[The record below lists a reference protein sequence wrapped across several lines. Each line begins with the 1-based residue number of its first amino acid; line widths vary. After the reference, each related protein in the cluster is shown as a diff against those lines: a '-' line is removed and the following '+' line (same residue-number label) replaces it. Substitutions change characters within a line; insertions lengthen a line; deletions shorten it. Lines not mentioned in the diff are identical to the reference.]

1 MMALESKRSWLF
13 PSHALY
19 FFPAMIA
26 KVAITVVGGF
36 LGWIYTRIKPPPPR
50 VCGSPGG
57 PPITSP
63 RIQLND
69 GRNLP
74 YREWGVSK
82 DKANYKIIVIS
93 YCPPTEMDLSSGKKL
108 VVVVYNSR
116 GWKRSD
122 VIRLPVVSENI
133 AVHDSNG
140 KEVEYQLL
148 PIVNDAIALRN
159 YYTTAYTGKSPS
171 SISKY
176 SLAFTTFVPPLGFT
190 TYVISSTKKPAWN
203 SVNEAFYK
211 HTKTGKDGIEVGTGN
226 LKLIYSGSEGKVS
239 QYVNSRSSIT
249 ASVKQSYSFYAGFDG
264 TTGEQASGAYIFR
277 PNGTY
282 SIDTQ
287 EQTPIKVL
295 NGPIYDEISRVF
307 KNKEHAEVE
316 FTVGP
321 IPVDDGVGKEI
332 VTQITTTMKS
342 NKTFYIDSNGRDFL
356 QRIRDYREDWDL
368 EVNQPIAGNYY
379 PVNLGIYLKDE
390 TSELSLLVDRS
401 VGGSN
406 IVDGQLELMLHRR
419 LLYDDGK
426 GVAEALNETV
436 CVGNDYR
443 GLTVQGKYYLRIDPI
458 GEGAKWRRSYGQEIY
473 SPLLL
478 AFTEQGQIS
487 RCPHFQEWIPPT
499 VSLNVALLTLQEL
512 EDGKILLR
520 LPHLYECW
528 RGQSLSVMTSVELQK
543 LFAKRKIKAQLHS
556 LMKNRS
562 FNFV

>member
-1 MMALESKRSWLF
+1 
-13 PSHALY
+13 
-19 FFPAMIA
+19 MIA
-26 KVAITVVGGF
+26 KVEIAVVGVF
-36 LGWIYTRIKPPPPR
+36 LGWIYTRIIPPPPR

-69 GRNLP
+69 GRHLP
-74 YREWGVSK
+74 YKEWGVPK

-93 YCPPTEMDLSSGKKL
+93 YCPPTETNLSSGKKL

-122 VIRLPVVSENI
+122 VIRLPV
-133 AVHDSNG
+133 
-140 KEVEYQLL
+140 
-148 PIVNDAIALRN
+148 
-159 YYTTAYTGKSPS
+159 
-171 SISKY
+171 SII
-176 SLAFTTFVPPLGFT
+176 LASVPPLGFT
-190 TYVISSTKKPAWN
+190 TYVVSITKKPAWN
-203 SVNEAFYK
+203 SVNKAFYK

-249 ASVKQSYSFYAGFDG
+249 ASVKQSYNFYAGFDG
-264 TTGEQASGAYIFR
+264 TTG
-277 PNGTY
+277 
-282 SIDTQ
+282 

-295 NGPIYDEISRVF
+295 NGPIYDEVHQKINPCIYQITRVF

-356 QRIRDYREDWDL
+356 QR
-368 EVNQPIAGNYY
+368 
-379 PVNLGIYLKDE
+379 VNLGIYLKDE
-390 TSELSLLVDRS
+390 TSELSFLVDRS

-406 IVDGQLELMLHRR
+406 IVDGKLELMLHRR

-436 CVGNDYR
+436 CVGNDCR
-443 GLTVQGKYYLRIDPI
+443 GLTDEKTGTNFQVSTFSGMDS
-458 GEGAKWRRSYGQEIY
+458 SYNL
-473 SPLLL
+473 PD
-478 AFTEQGQIS
+478 
-487 RCPHFQEWIPPT
+487 
-499 VSLNVALLTLQEL
+499 NVALLTLQVG
-512 EDGKILLR
+512 EDKD
-520 LPHLYECW
+520 
-528 RGQSLSVMTSVELQK
+528 LSVMTSVELLK

-556 LMKNRS
+556 LMKNRIY
-562 FNFV
+562 NFASYTLSTISSRLHYWGTSGESHGVQ

>member
-19 FFPAMIA
+19 FFLAMIA
-26 KVAITVVGGF
+26 KVAIAVVGGF
-36 LGWIYTRIKPPPPR
+36 LGWIYTRIKPPPPK

-69 GRNLP
+69 GRHLP

-82 DKANYKIIVIS
+82 DKANYKIIFIS
-93 YCPPTEMDLSSGKKL
+93 YCPPTETDQSSGKKL

-176 SLAFTTFVPPLGFT
+176 SLAFTASVPPLGFT
-190 TYVISSTKKPAWN
+190 TYVISSTKNP
-203 SVNEAFYK
+203 
-211 HTKTGKDGIEVGTGN
+211 GKDGIEVGTGN

-239 QYVNSRSSIT
+239 QYVNSRSS
-249 ASVKQSYSFYAGFDG
+249 QSYSFYAGFDG
-264 TTGEQASGAYIFR
+264 TIGEQHLEHI
-277 PNGTY
+277 Y
-282 SIDTQ
+282 SINTQ

-295 NGPIYDEISRVF
+295 NGPIYDEVHQKINQWIYQITRVF

-368 EVNQPIAGNYY
+368 EVNQPIAGNY
-379 PVNLGIYLKDE
+379 VNLGIYLKDK

-401 VGGSN
+401 VSGSS

-443 GLTVQGKYYLRIDPI
+443 GLTVQGKYYLRIDLI

-478 AFTEQGQIS
+478 AFIEQDEKTGTN
-487 RCPHFQEWIPPT
+487 FQ
-499 VSLNVALLTLQEL
+499 VSTFSGMDSSYSLPDNVTLLTLQEL

-520 LPHLYECW
+520 LAHLYEV
-528 RGQSLSVMTSVELQK
+528 GEDKDLSVMTSVELQK

-562 FNFV
+562 YNFV

>member
-1 MMALESKRSWLF
+1 
-13 PSHALY
+13 
-19 FFPAMIA
+19 MIA
-26 KVAITVVGGF
+26 KVAIVVVGGF
-36 LGWIYTRIKPPPPR
+36 LGWIYTRIKPPPLR

-69 GRNLP
+69 GRHLP

-93 YCPPTEMDLSSGKKL
+93 YCPPTETNLSSGKKL

-116 GWKRSD
+116 GWKRSH
-122 VIRLPVVSENI
+122 VIRLP
-133 AVHDSNG
+133 
-140 KEVEYQLL
+140 
-148 PIVNDAIALRN
+148 
-159 YYTTAYTGKSPS
+159 
-171 SISKY
+171 
-176 SLAFTTFVPPLGFT
+176 
-190 TYVISSTKKPAWN
+190 
-203 SVNEAFYK
+203 
-211 HTKTGKDGIEVGTGN
+211 
-226 LKLIYSGSEGKVS
+226 
-239 QYVNSRSSIT
+239 IT

-264 TTGEQASGAYIFR
+264 TTGEQASGAYISR

-287 EQTPIKVL
+287 EHIT
-295 NGPIYDEISRVF
+295 RVF

-321 IPVDDGVGKEI
+321 IPIDDGVGKEI

-368 EVNQPIAGNYY
+368 EVNQPIVGNYY
-379 PVNLGIYLKDE
+379 LVNLGIYLKDE
-390 TSELSLLVDRS
+390 TSELLLLVDRS
-401 VGGSN
+401 VGGSS
-406 IVDGQLELMLHRR
+406 IVDGQLELTLHRK

-436 CVGNDYR
+436 CVGNDCR

-478 AFTEQGQIS
+478 AFTEQDKKT
-487 RCPHFQEWIPPT
+487 RTNFQ
-499 VSLNVALLTLQEL
+499 VSTFSGMDSSYSLPDNVALLTLQEL
-512 EDGKILLR
+512 EDGKIILR
-520 LPHLYECW
+520 LAHLYEVVDLSSSS
-528 RGQSLSVMTSVELQK
+528 SLYYYYIISFNCVLK
-543 LFAKRKIKAQLHS
+543 HDKIIFDAFKDLRRDCFHS
-556 LMKNRS
+556 LAEKPQFTLLYFR
-562 FNFV
+562 F

>member
-1 MMALESKRSWLF
+1 MR
-13 PSHALY
+13 
-19 FFPAMIA
+19 MI
-26 KVAITVVGGF
+26 
-36 LGWIYTRIKPPPPR
+36 
-50 VCGSPGG
+50 C
-57 PPITSP
+57 
-63 RIQLND
+63 
-69 GRNLP
+69 
-74 YREWGVSK
+74 
-82 DKANYKIIVIS
+82 
-93 YCPPTEMDLSSGKKL
+93 
-108 VVVVYNSR
+108 
-116 GWKRSD
+116 
-122 VIRLPVVSENI
+122 
-133 AVHDSNG
+133 
-140 KEVEYQLL
+140 EYLT
-148 PIVNDAIALRN
+148 VNDAIALRN

-249 ASVKQSYSFYAGFDG
+249 AYVKQSYNFYAGFDG
-264 TTGEQASGAYIFR
+264 TTGEQ
-277 PNGTY
+277 
-282 SIDTQ
+282 
-287 EQTPIKVL
+287 
-295 NGPIYDEISRVF
+295 ISRVF

-401 VGGSN
+401 VGGSS
-406 IVDGQLELMLHRR
+406 IVDGQLELMLHR

-478 AFTEQGQIS
+478 AFTEQDEKTGTN
-487 RCPHFQEWIPPT
+487 FQ
-499 VSLNVALLTLQEL
+499 VSTFSGM
-512 EDGKILLR
+512 DSSYS
-520 LPHLYECW
+520 LPERSIVNTPGW

-543 LFAKRKIKAQLHS
+543 LFAKRKTK
-556 LMKNRS
+556 
-562 FNFV
+562 

>member
-1 MMALESKRSWLF
+1 
-13 PSHALY
+13 
-19 FFPAMIA
+19 MIA
-26 KVAITVVGGF
+26 KVAIVVVGGF
-36 LGWIYTRIKPPPPR
+36 LGWIYTRIKPPPPS

-69 GRNLP
+69 GRHLP
-74 YREWGVSK
+74 YREWGVPK
-82 DKANYKIIVIS
+82 DKSNYKII
-93 YCPPTEMDLSSGKKL
+93 

-122 VIRLPVVSENI
+122 VIGLPVVSKNI

-148 PIVNDAIALRN
+148 PIVNDAIALGN
-159 YYTTAYTGKSPS
+159 YYTTAYTCKSPR
-171 SISKY
+171 SISK
-176 SLAFTTFVPPLGFT
+176 S
-190 TYVISSTKKPAWN
+190 WN
-203 SVNEAFYK
+203 SLNEAFYK

-239 QYVNSRSSIT
+239 QYVNSRSSII
-249 ASVKQSYSFYAGFDG
+249 ASVKQSYSFYDGFDG
-264 TTGEQASGAYIFR
+264 TTG
-277 PNGTY
+277 
-282 SIDTQ
+282 

-295 NGPIYDEISRVF
+295 NGPIDDEVHQKINPWIYQIARVF

-321 IPVDDGVGKEI
+321 IPVDDGFGKEI

-401 VGGSN
+401 VGGSS
-406 IVDGQLELMLHRR
+406 IVHGQLELMLHR
-419 LLYDDGK
+419 Y
-426 GVAEALNETV
+426 V
-436 CVGNDYR
+436 
-443 GLTVQGKYYLRIDPI
+443 
-458 GEGAKWRRSYGQEIY
+458 
-473 SPLLL
+473 
-478 AFTEQGQIS
+478 
-487 RCPHFQEWIPPT
+487 
-499 VSLNVALLTLQEL
+499 
-512 EDGKILLR
+512 
-520 LPHLYECW
+520 
-528 RGQSLSVMTSVELQK
+528 
-543 LFAKRKIKAQLHS
+543 
-556 LMKNRS
+556 
-562 FNFV
+562 